1 MKIAVLGST
10 GSIGLQTL
18 DICRR
23 LSPRPEIAV
32 LSARS
37 NGDALMAQAIEFGAK
52 YAVLSEREAW
62 EQAKSASENTTV
74 LLGDEGLEE
83 ALSATTPDITVNAIW
98 GAAGLKASL
107 SAIRHSRRLALA
119 NKESLVSAGELVMG
133 EAKERG
139 CEVVPIDSEQSAIFQ
154 ALQSG
159 KRSEVRRVML
169 TASGGPFLNWSQEQI
184 AEATPQDALKHPTW
198 TMGRGITV
206 DSATMMNKA
215 FEVIEAK
222 WLFDLAPS
230 QIEVVIHPESIVHS
244 MVEFVDGSCIAQ
256 LSITDMRVPIQYAL
270 TYPDRA
276 RLDLKLLDLCE
287 LGQLT
292 FRKPDGKRFQALAL
306 AWEVLELGG
315 TAGAALV
322 SANQRATAA
331 FLEGM
336 IGFNQISEIADRVL
350 QTLQVVKKPVLEDI
364 FAAYEWGKA
373 EADRCIMQGF

>member
-18 DICRR
+18 DVCRR
-23 LSPRPEIAV
+23 LSPRQEIAV

-62 EQAKSASENTTV
+62 EQAKSASKDTTV

-169 TASGGPFLNWSQEQI
+169 TASGGPFLN
-184 AEATPQDALKHPTW
+184 
-198 TMGRGITV
+198 
-206 DSATMMNKA
+206 
-215 FEVIEAK
+215 
-222 WLFDLAPS
+222 
-230 QIEVVIHPESIVHS
+230 
-244 MVEFVDGSCIAQ
+244 C
-256 LSITDMRVPIQYAL
+256 ITDMRVPIQYAL